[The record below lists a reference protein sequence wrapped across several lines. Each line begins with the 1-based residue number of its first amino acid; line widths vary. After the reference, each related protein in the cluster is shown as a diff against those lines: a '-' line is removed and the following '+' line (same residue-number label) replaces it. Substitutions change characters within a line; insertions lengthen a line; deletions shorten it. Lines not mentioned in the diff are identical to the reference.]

1 MEKLQEA
8 VEVLQ
13 KSGYPCEKVDS
24 LALRF
29 QSINKFDFIN
39 PVHFRTRIP
48 YLNFAANMYGFFQPN
63 FSGYINPRKLIEAQ
77 SKIAGD
83 LGCKIIR
90 DGVLTLS
97 QNAETNL
104 YQIQTM
110 SGEFLFAKNVI
121 LATGKDMNLGKLKR
135 GLINL
140 VNRQIW

>member
-1 MEKLQEA
+1 M
-8 VEVLQ
+8 
-13 KSGYPCEKVDS
+13 
-24 LALRF
+24 RF

-48 YLNFAANMYGFFQPN
+48 YLNFAANIYGFFQPN
-63 FSGYINPRKLIEAQ
+63 FSGYINSRKLIEAQ

-83 LGCKIIR
+83 LGCIVIR

-97 QNAETNL
+97 QNAETHL

-121 LATGKDMNLGKLKR
+121 LATGKDMNLGKLNR
-135 GLINL
+135 GPDKFGESAKNNNQSSYPIETNNEQEGLYL
-140 VNRQIW
+140 E